1 MNTIQTNAS
10 KARALLNGLAVI
22 DDQTVIDAV
31 DLARTAFNAMDGDT
45 SPDFVYSREFEFTEF
60 VANEFEAA
68 SSAGVRFERVA
79 CLLAGAAESYE
90 IAFYS
95 SSAE

>member
-1 MNTIQTNAS
+1 MNTIKTNTS

-22 DDQTVIDAV
+22 DDQIVIDAV
-31 DLARTAFNAMDGDT
+31 DLARIALNAMDGET

-60 VANEFEAA
+60 VASEFEAA

-79 CLLAGAAESYE
+79 SLLAGAAEAYE
-90 IAFYS
+90 LAFYL